1 MEVKTNGKKE
11 TNTNKK
17 KIEIIFAVFKDCFL
31 TLRKKRLWKNL
42 KI

>member
-1 MEVKTNGKKE
+1 M
-11 TNTNKK
+11 NKISFFSLYN